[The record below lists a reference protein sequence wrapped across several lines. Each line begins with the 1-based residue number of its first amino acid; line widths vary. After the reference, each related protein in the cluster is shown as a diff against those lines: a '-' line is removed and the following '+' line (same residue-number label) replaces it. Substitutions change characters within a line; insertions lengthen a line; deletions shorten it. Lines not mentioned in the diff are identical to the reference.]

1 MDFDKLVHQ
10 PTRLQ
15 IFAYLYRHGETSFP
29 DLKEALDVTEGNL
42 ASHIGKMEEA
52 DCVAVEKQFV
62 DRKPQTTYELTDLGR
77 EKFEE
82 HIGTLE
88 ALIEDLDG

>member
-29 DLKEALDVTEGNL
+29 DLTEELDITEGNL
-42 ASHIGKMEEA
+42 ASHIQRMEDA

-88 ALIEDLDG
+88 SLIDGLGE

>member
-15 IFAYLYRHGETSFP
+15 IFAYLYRHGESEFSELI
-29 DLKEALDVTEGNL
+29 DELDMTEGNL
-42 ASHIGKMEEA
+42 ASHIDRMEEA
-52 DCVAVEKQFV
+52 DCVSVRKQFV
-62 DRKPQTTYELTDLGR
+62 DRKPKTTYELTDLGR

-88 ALIEDLDG
+88 SLIDALDE